1 MLKLHRTCS
10 GCTYGVTG
18 DGERPVYVI
27 MIHLSIRRCNGS
39 AVSGELDDPAGR
51 LRVPSTLSAL
61 PRIFDDSL
69 CNQLLSVLCV
79 SISSFL
85 GFVLLSILYLVICP
99 LLFST
104 FFFFSFFCTCL
115 PSSVLSFPLPFP
127 AFSGHRA
134 VCFLL
139 FPLYASLKPCG
150 GISQLVYTPFS
161 LHGLLVLPFGFNWGL
176 FAFDAWRG
184 RGY

>member
-27 MIHLSIRRCNGS
+27 MIHLSFRRCNGN

-51 LRVPSTLSAL
+51 LRIPSTLSAL

-79 SISSFL
+79 SIFSFL
-85 GFVLLSILYLVICP
+85 GLVLLSILYLIICP

-104 FFFFSFFCTCL
+104 FFFLALACPLLCYPFPSPSSFFRPSCCL
-115 PSSVLSFPLPFP
+115 FCPISPICFVEAVRWNFSTGIYPVFLAWP
-127 AFSGHRA
+127 AGSAFRMQLGSI
-134 VCFLL
+134 CF
-139 FPLYASLKPCG
+139 
-150 GISQLVYTPFS
+150 
-161 LHGLLVLPFGFNWGL
+161 
-176 FAFDAWRG
+176 
-184 RGY
+184 